1 MLSQVQGSFVTGIIV
16 QLRCPTYDLL
26 PHLLIQPSSRFV
38 FAMIG
43 AVPGLSRI
51 TAMKS
56 LHKLELKFACNVV
69 VNAGSFWSNL
79 EHIQILGLLAKEGMT
94 CVDWWQLRHMQ
105 KLVVGNDV
113 LEFQLCIV
121 YSVLCRL
128 CQGVCLVPVSRLVKS
143 PPQPGQVTELRSSFA
158 LNSFEK
164 KLEETLAFENL
175 SSSASALRAADPR
188 SQCTEL
194 YHRLRQEVN
203 RSYGS
208 SEGNKFNDRVSAVTA
223 HRAAQDADKLDS
235 SNQAA

>member
-1 MLSQVQGSFVTGIIV
+1 M

-26 PHLLIQPSSRFV
+26 PHFLIQPSSRFV
-38 FAMIG
+38 LALIG
-43 AVPGLSRI
+43 AVPDLSRI

-69 VNAGSFWSNL
+69 VDAGSFWSNL

-105 KLVVGNDV
+105 KLLVGYDV

-143 PPQPGQVTELRSSFA
+143 PPQPGQATELRSSFA

-188 SQCTEL
+188 SQCTETVSPSTAGSE
-194 YHRLRQEVN
+194 QELWQLK
-203 RSYGS
+203 GD
-208 SEGNKFNDRVSAVTA
+208 KFNDRVSAVTA
-223 HRAAQDADKLDS
+223 HRAAQDADKPDS